1 MSTKKLKGIKYQRQL
16 NSNSKYNRV
25 FSEDFK
31 KQKVKEILEKRL
43 TVKQVSDL
51 YDVTRTAV
59 YKWVYKYTP
68 LEKGVKQVI
77 EMESEALKTQALITR
92 VAELERIVGQKQL
105 EIDLLDKTLEIAGLE
120 LGYDL
125 KKKYAPKSSKVID
138 KTR

>member
-77 EMESEALKTQALITR
+77 EMESETLKTQALITR